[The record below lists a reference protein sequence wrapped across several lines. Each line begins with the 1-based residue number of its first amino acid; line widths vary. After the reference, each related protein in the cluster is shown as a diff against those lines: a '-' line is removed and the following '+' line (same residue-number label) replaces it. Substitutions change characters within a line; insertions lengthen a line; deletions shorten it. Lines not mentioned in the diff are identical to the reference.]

1 MYVSI
6 YIQKYVSMTSYPYT
20 YKTNRNERCCRKH
33 VAHKQ
38 YVCVWNEAIIGWWM
52 GWRVITSLCVLVSLS
67 DDYFVGS
74 FLLLCVY
81 DVMLYTVYYREN
93 KMMRKNIVIHIELFY
108 VNFQLD
114 NRKKLVKF
122 FVYNSNL

>member
-1 MYVSI
+1 M
-6 YIQKYVSMTSYPYT
+6 
-20 YKTNRNERCCRKH
+20 
-33 VAHKQ
+33 
-38 YVCVWNEAIIGWWM
+38 II
-52 GWRVITSLCVLVSLS
+52 LLVV
-67 DDYFVGS
+67 F
-74 FLLLCVY
+74 FLLCVY

>member
-1 MYVSI
+1 M
-6 YIQKYVSMTSYPYT
+6 
-20 YKTNRNERCCRKH
+20 
-33 VAHKQ
+33 
-38 YVCVWNEAIIGWWM
+38 
-52 GWRVITSLCVLVSLS
+52 LVSLS

-74 FLLLCVY
+74 FFLLCVY

>member
-1 MYVSI
+1 
-6 YIQKYVSMTSYPYT
+6 
-20 YKTNRNERCCRKH
+20 
-33 VAHKQ
+33 
-38 YVCVWNEAIIGWWM
+38 M
-52 GWRVITSLCVLVSLS
+52 GWRVITSFCVLVSLS

-74 FLLLCVY
+74 FFLLLCVY

-93 KMMRKNIVIHIELFY
+93 KMRKNIVIHIELFY

>member
-1 MYVSI
+1 M
-6 YIQKYVSMTSYPYT
+6 
-20 YKTNRNERCCRKH
+20 
-33 VAHKQ
+33 
-38 YVCVWNEAIIGWWM
+38 
-52 GWRVITSLCVLVSLS
+52 LVSLS

-74 FLLLCVY
+74 FFLLCVY

-108 VNFQLD
+108 VNFQLH